1 MTQGSDDLYYPSSSA
16 SDSSFNG
23 FIYIGTSSSWLRYTT
38 ISRIKNNL
46 ATISNNKF
54 NVFSD
59 KYGSKRYNYNT
70 NILISMS
77 TNGKTLYN
85 YLNTGSKI

>member
-1 MTQGSDDLYYPSSSA
+1 MSQGSDDLFYPSSLA
-16 SDSSFNG
+16 SDETFNG
-23 FIYIGTSSSWLRYTT
+23 FIYVGTTSWLRYTPIYRT
-38 ISRIKNNL
+38 KTNL

-70 NILISMS
+70 NLLISMS
-77 TNGKTLYN
+77 INGKTLYN